1 MRYLTDQVDGLFEQ
15 WDRPDS
21 PGCAVGVIKDGDLV
35 YKRGYGT
42 ADLDSKAPL
51 TPSSVF
57 DVCSIG
63 KQFTAAC
70 IALLVQRGDIS
81 LDDDIRTYVPEVPR
95 YDSPIT
101 IRHLVHHTSG
111 LRDYIDLARLAGSEF
126 KTYFGQKEALEIIVS
141 QPALNFEPG
150 SEHLYC
156 NSGYVSLAG
165 VVERVTGGPFAQ
177 FAKEQVFDPLGMR
190 NTRYYDG
197 TASQAK
203 GRVTGYQAGE
213 SGRFTRDTTTFF
225 TVGDG
230 GLLTTVD
237 DLCLWDRAFSE
248 NKQWDEATTRLM
260 LTSGKLN
267 NGGDTNYG
275 FGLVLGE
282 YKGLRTVHHAG
293 EWVGYQ
299 TDMVRFPDQ
308 HFTAICL
315 SNLETVRPTRL
326 TRRMADIYL
335 ADHFDLTEFV
345 GEYRNDELRA
355 THELVLEGT
364 QVFLRQNGRNREPLG
379 AMRSDRFKFMDA
391 DARFDRDEHG
401 TITGFTCSTE
411 RARNIRFVKM
421 GAG

>member
-1 MRYLTDQVDGLFEQ
+1 MSSLTDQVDRLFEQ

-21 PGCAVGVIKDGDLV
+21 PGCAVSVIADGDLV
-35 YKRGYGT
+35 YKRGYGM

-51 TPSSVF
+51 TSSSVF

-70 IALLVQRGDIS
+70 IALLIQRGDLS
-81 LDDDIRTYVPEVPR
+81 LDDDIRAYLPEVPR

-111 LRDYIDLARLAGSEF
+111 LRDYIDLARLAGNDF
-126 KTYFGQKEALEIIVS
+126 KTYFGQKDALEIIAS
-141 QPALNFEPG
+141 QPALNFSPG
-150 SEHLYC
+150 AEHLYC
-156 NSGYVSLAG
+156 NSGYVLLAG
-165 VVERVTGGPFAQ
+165 VVERVTGGPFSK

-203 GRVTGYQAGE
+203 GRVSGYQAGD
-213 SGRFTRDTTTFF
+213 SGRFARDTTTFF

-230 GLLTTVD
+230 GLLTTVE
-237 DLCLWDRAFSE
+237 DLYVWDRGFHE
-248 NKQWDEATTRLM
+248 KLLWDEATTRLM

-267 NGGDTNYG
+267 NGEDTNYG

-308 HFTAICL
+308 RFTAICL
-315 SNLETVRPTRL
+315 SNLGSFRPTRL
-326 TRRMADIYL
+326 TRRIADIYL
-335 ADHFDLTEFV
+335 AGQFDLTEFV
-345 GEYRNDELRA
+345 GEYRNDDLRA

-364 QVFLRQNGRNREPLG
+364 QVFLRHNGLNREPLG
-379 AMRSDRFKFMDA
+379 AVRGDRFKLMGA

-401 TITGFTCSTE
+401 KITGFTCSTE